1 MGEAASSSSVK
12 LKLLIDTK
20 AQKVLFAEASK
31 DFVDFLI
38 YLLSL
43 PVGTVIRLLKE
54 SSLVGSFGKLYKS
67 IENLHETYIQQNQ
80 NKDSLLNPRAPICDT
95 EIPLLLV
102 SDFELNT
109 TRKLYTCDN
118 HRTYVADLPNLD
130 CPNCTR
136 KMGLEMSYVA
146 PATANNGGSG
156 PSGGC
161 GGGMVERGFVKGV
174 VTYMVMDDLEVKPM
188 STISSITLLNK
199 FNVKDV
205 EALDE
210 KDVEFGLDEVLKLL
224 KASMECKTVLT
235 SVFLGNKKE
244 AENSQP

>member
-1 MGEAASSSSVK
+1 MAPKAMGEAASSSSVK

-43 PVGTVIRLLKE
+43 PVGTVIRLLKD
-54 SSLVGSFGKLYKS
+54 SSLVGSLCKLYES

-102 SDFELNT
+102 SDYELDT
-109 TRKLYTCDN
+109 TRKLYTCDS
-118 HRTYVADLPNLD
+118 HRKYVADLPNLD
-130 CPNCTR
+130 CPSCTR

-146 PATANNGGSG
+146 PPTANNGGS
-156 PSGGC
+156 

-205 EALDE
+205 GALDE